1 MVIVGS
7 LLILAVA
14 IDAWRRMRQQQRS
27 RVRVRLATD
36 LPGDEPPDDIGQ
48 FRELPNGGARV
59 VRRDESTEKSLE
71 SLGLRAASSS
81 KPAGPGARERA
92 QASGSEDSAGS
103 RVRARAEKSDS
114 AIDDAERASAAS
126 GAGTGGGASS
136 AAQATARAAAAELA
150 GAGQPSAGSTA
161 DTTALHEE
169 SDSVA
174 AEESVD
180 HGETE
185 DDFDEVAPLAGVSA
199 RDDEPANLDWLED
212 LPANEPAADDEA
224 GELPRQSD
232 TEVIILHVMARE
244 DSGFGGQD
252 ILEILLACDLR
263 FGDMDFFHR
272 HEQQAGRGPIQF
284 SVANMLQPGV
294 FDIDK
299 MHEMRTRGLVFFLTL
314 PGPED
319 MILAFDCM
327 LETARTVA
335 RNLRGELLDESR
347 SVLTQQAVE
356 HSRQQIRE
364 LDRRLRARE
373 L

>member
-36 LPGDEPPDDIGQ
+36 VPGDDPLDDIGQ
-48 FRELPNGGARV
+48 YRELPNGGARV
-59 VRRDESTEKSLE
+59 VRREESTEKSLE
-71 SLGLRAASSS
+71 SLGLSTAESGKDASS
-81 KPAGPGARERA
+81 
-92 QASGSEDSAGS
+92 ASGSRDTESGGSAALAQAVGGSYSSRAGAASAG
-103 RVRARAEKSDS
+103 
-114 AIDDAERASAAS
+114 ASAAEAS
-126 GAGTGGGASS
+126 AGTG
-136 AAQATARAAAAELA
+136 AAVKDRTAARATATGLAGTGSTIEKAQGLGDAAERPA
-150 GAGQPSAGSTA
+150 P
-161 DTTALHEE
+161 E
-169 SDSVA
+169 SDTEVA
-174 AEESVD
+174 VEPAA
-180 HGETE
+180 TE
-185 DDFDEVAPLAGVSA
+185 DDFDETSPLAGVSA

-212 LPANEPAADDEA
+212 LPTTEPAPEDEA

-232 TEVIILHVMARE
+232 TEVIILHVMARDE
-244 DSGFGGQD
+244 NGFSGQH

-299 MHEMRTRGLVFFLTL
+299 MDEMRTRGLVFFLTL

-335 RNLRGELLDESR
+335 RNLGGELLDESR

>member
-1 MVIVGS
+1 MPELTLRDGMVIVGS

-36 LPGDEPPDDIGQ
+36 LPGDDPQDDIAQ
-48 FRELPNGGARV
+48 YRELPNGGARV
-59 VRRDESTEKSLE
+59 VRRDGSMPESRE
-71 SLGLRAASSS
+71 SSESNIRDRNAGAGPKNSAQAAGSDTAAASRSDAKAGGSLSASS
-81 KPAGPGARERA
+81 DAATAKPASTA
-92 QASGSEDSAGS
+92 QAATRGGSSEA
-103 RVRARAEKSDS
+103 ARP
-114 AIDDAERASAAS
+114 AAKP
-126 GAGTGGGASS
+126 T
-136 AAQATARAAAAELA
+136 AAAALA
-150 GAGQPSAGSTA
+150 EATVEAEA
-161 DTTALHEE
+161 VEE
-169 SDSVA
+169 SADEA
-174 AEESVD
+174 VD
-180 HGETE
+180 GATTE

-212 LPANEPAADDEA
+212 LPAHEPAPEDEA
-224 GELPRQSD
+224 GELPRQTD
-232 TEVIILHVMARE
+232 TEVIILHVMARDE
-244 DSGFGGQD
+244 SGFGGQD

-263 FGDMDFFHR
+263 FGDMNFFHR

-284 SVANMLQPGV
+284 SVANMLKPGV

-299 MHEMRTRGLVFFLTL
+299 MDEMRTRGLVFFLTL

-327 LETARTVA
+327 LETARAVA
-335 RNLRGELLDESR
+335 RNLGGELLDESR